1 VSQRYLELGDRFMDE
16 GEGDPLILLYGIPTW
31 GYLSRQADRGSCRA
45 EHLWRLAAVKG
56 DR

>member
-1 VSQRYLELGDRFMDE
+1 MSQRYLELGDRFMDE